1 MQDDQANTK
10 RLSAVISR
18 LRAGLGV
25 TQAEVAKA
33 AGLDQSRVSRIE
45 KGDVSN
51 TADIDRVLDALA
63 SLGSE
68 EARAFRDFAVRDWLH
83 IEPPSFWN
91 PQRGVLEVTE
101 EMLGSVEEFLADE
114 DRPWPLRRAIEGH
127 KATLLRG
134 AAYLNKLSHNLAF
147 IGDIGVG
154 KSTALAFA
162 FDLLVP
168 LSSSAK
174 PMDRPVL
181 ETGAGGTTIC
191 EVHIRRGPE
200 YGISIQPL
208 ADSELRDLVAD
219 FCASKWT
226 VIKDDHKALG
236 EALAV
241 SRESERAIRNMTGLT
256 RKTVREG
263 GKTAYLD
270 PVQDLVLACETEDE
284 FRTRVLELMRLG
296 ERTRRDLW
304 YEPSLRAQPMEW
316 LAKTFREVNNGR
328 LQDVSL
334 PRSIDLLLPSFGKE
348 FGELDVT
355 VIDTKGVDDVAVRE
369 DLDLRLRDPRT
380 AVVFCCKFNDAPG
393 VSSKTLLQHMR
404 QTFSEPLTAG
414 KVSILALPRP
424 DEARAMKD
432 DMGETAQTDE
442 EGYWFKAAQVE
453 NDLRSADLPEIP
465 VLFFNAQSDT
475 PVAVR
480 TELLGQL
487 NRMRE
492 AAAERLFDLCA
503 AVDDIL
509 QNHEAQSMIHAVAEV
524 AKRLHTFLDAFAKL
538 GARERLAHQEAMN
551 TVRGVRYASTL
562 WAATRRNGD
571 YSGFNIMHQVGVGA
585 ARDAAA
591 RSARWFASLEDH
603 LQTLKQDK
611 DLRDASRTIEQIGKS
626 AAASRVAFLEAVQ
639 RAGMEVYHE
648 PLSKS
653 AVWAECASQWGMG
666 PGFKLRVAQKL
677 EAWFESRADLKDRLE
692 GMINSLWEATVLAPL
707 MRLANEAAP
716 VPDGVSSDNVVQ
728 FRRRV

>member
-1 MQDDQANTK
+1 MDHQASAK
-10 RLSAVISR
+10 RLSAVIGR
-18 LRAGLGV
+18 LRGDLGV

-51 TADIDRVLDALA
+51 AADIDRVLDALA
-63 SLGSE
+63 HLGSD
-68 EARAFRDFAVRDWLH
+68 EAKAFRDFSVRDWLH

-91 PQRGVLEVTE
+91 PQRDVLEVTE
-101 EMLGSVEEFLADE
+101 EMLGSIEEFLADE

-168 LSSSAK
+168 PSPSGK

-200 YGISIQPL
+200 YGLSIQPL
-208 ADSELRDLVAD
+208 PDSELRNLVAD

-226 VIKDDHKALG
+226 AIKADQKALG

-241 SRESERAIRNMTGLT
+241 SRESDRAIRNMTGLT
-256 RKTVREG
+256 RKTMRDG
-263 GKTAYLD
+263 GKTTYLD

-328 LQDVSL
+328 LPDVTL

-380 AVVFCCKFNDAPG
+380 AVVFCSKFNDAPG

-442 EGYWFKAAQVE
+442 EGYSFKAMQVE

-465 VLFFNAQSDT
+465 VLFFNAQSDA

-509 QNHEAQSMIHAVAEV
+509 TNHEAQAMIFAVEEV
-524 AKRLHTFLDAFAKL
+524 AKRLQTFLDAHSTL

-571 YSGFNIMHQVGVGA
+571 YSGLNIMHQVGVGA

-591 RSARWFASLEDH
+591 RSARWFASLEDQLKA
-603 LQTLKQDK
+603 LQQDK
-611 DLRDASRTIEQIGKS
+611 DLVIARRTIDQIGKS
-626 AAASRVAFLEAVQ
+626 AAASRMAFLEAVQ

-648 PLSKS
+648 PLINS

-666 PGFKLRVAQKL
+666 PGFKMRVAQKL
-677 EAWFESRADLKDRLE
+677 EAWFESKADLKDRLE
-692 GMINSLWEATVLAPL
+692 SMINSLWETTVLAPL
-707 MRLANEAAP
+707 MRLADEAAP
-716 VPDGVSSDNVVQ
+716 APDGTSTENVVQ
-728 FRRRV
+728 FRRRA

>member
-1 MQDDQANTK
+1 MDDQANAK
-10 RLSAVISR
+10 RLSAVIGR
-18 LRAGLGV
+18 LRGNLGA
-25 TQAEVAKA
+25 TQAEVAKT

-45 KGDVSN
+45 KGEVSN
-51 TADIDRVLDALA
+51 AADINRVLDALA
-63 SLGSE
+63 HLGSD
-68 EARAFRDFAVRDWLH
+68 EAKAFRDFSVRDWLH

-91 PQRGVLEVTE
+91 PQRDVLERTE
-101 EMLGSVEEFLADE
+101 EMLGSIEKFLADE

-127 KATLLRG
+127 KETLLRG

-168 LSSSAK
+168 PSPSAK

-200 YGISIQPL
+200 YGLSIQPL
-208 ADSELRDLVAD
+208 PDSELRDLVAD
-219 FCASKWT
+219 FCASKWIA
-226 VIKDDHKALG
+226 IKADQKALG

-241 SRESERAIRNMTGLT
+241 SRERERAIRNMTGLT
-256 RKTVREG
+256 RKTSRDG
-263 GKTAYLD
+263 GKTTYVD

-304 YEPSLRAQPMEW
+304 YEPSLRAEPMEW

-328 LQDVSL
+328 LPDVTL
-334 PRSIDLLLPSFGKE
+334 PRSIDLLLPSFGKD

-369 DLDLRLRDPRT
+369 ELDLRLRDPRT

-432 DMGETAQTDE
+432 DLGETAQTDE
-442 EGYWFKAAQVE
+442 EGYAFKAMQVA
-453 NDLRSADLPEIP
+453 NDLRSVDLPELP
-465 VLFFNAQSDT
+465 VLFFNALSDS
-475 PVAVR
+475 PVAIR
-480 TELLGQL
+480 KQLLDQL
-487 NRMRE
+487 TRMRE
-492 AAAERLFDLCA
+492 AAAERLSDLCD

-509 QNHEAQSMIHAVAEV
+509 ANHEAQSMIFAVEEV
-524 AKRLHTFLDAFAKL
+524 AKRLRTFLDAHSKL
-538 GARERLAHQEAMN
+538 GAREHLAHQEAMN

-562 WAATRRNGD
+562 WAATRRNGE
-571 YSGFNIMHQVGVGA
+571 YWGLNIVHQVGVGA

-591 RSARWFASLEDH
+591 RSARWFASLED
-603 LQTLKQDK
+603 LLKALKQDK
-611 DLRDASRTIEQIGKS
+611 DLVIASRTIDQIGKS
-626 AAASRVAFLEAVQ
+626 AAASRMAFLEAVQ
-639 RAGMEVYHE
+639 RAGMEVYHK
-648 PLSKS
+648 PLTN
-653 AVWAECASQWGMG
+653 AVFWAQCAREWGAG
-666 PGFKLRVAQKL
+666 PGFTQRVANRLQD
-677 EAWFESRADLKDRLE
+677 WFERHGEFKDRLE
-692 GMINSLWEATVLAPL
+692 AMVSSLWESNVLAPL
-707 MRLANEAAP
+707 KRLADEAAP
-716 VPDGVSSDNVVQ
+716 VPRETMTENVIQ
-728 FRRRV
+728 FQRRG